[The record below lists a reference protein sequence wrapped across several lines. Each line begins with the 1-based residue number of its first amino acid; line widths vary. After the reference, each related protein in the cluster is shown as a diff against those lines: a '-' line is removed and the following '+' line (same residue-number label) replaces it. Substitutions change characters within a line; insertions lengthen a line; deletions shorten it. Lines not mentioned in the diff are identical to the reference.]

1 MDDVFADR
9 LDPNILKALNA
20 RSDLKGV
27 TRWLSHVLVL
37 AALAVLIAA
46 IPYGP
51 WLVPALAGYGALLI
65 FLFAPLHECIH
76 RTAFRSRWLNDGA
89 ALLSGAVLIL
99 PPGYFR
105 EFHFAHHCHTQDAE
119 KDPELSAAKPDSLG
133 AYLWLISGLSYWRE
147 RITTT
152 LRHGFGQVD
161 EAFIPERKRPA
172 IIREARF
179 YLLLYAAA
187 IAATVAGISSAIA
200 LYWLAP
206 ALLGQPALRLF
217 LLAEHGGCP
226 PLADMLKNSRTTRS
240 NAFVRWFAWNMP
252 YHAEHHAY
260 PGLPF
265 HALPAAHSHLAAVIE
280 IQAGG
285 YLAVNWGLLR
295 NLKML

>member
-9 LDPNILKALNA
+9 LDPKTLKSLNA
-20 RSDLKGV
+20 RSDAKGL
-27 TRWLSHVLVL
+27 TRWLSHLMILGAL
-37 AALAVLIAA
+37 AALSAA
-46 IPYGP
+46 IPFGP
-51 WLVPALAGYGALLI
+51 WLVPALAVYGGLLT

-89 ALLSGAVLIL
+89 AFLASAELIL

-105 EFHFAHHCHTQDAE
+105 EFHFAHHRHTQDPAL
-119 KDPELSAAKPDSLG
+119 DPELASAKPASLG
-133 AYLWLISGLSYWRE
+133 AYLWLITGIPYWRE

-152 LRHGFGQVD
+152 LRHGFGRVD
-161 EAFIPERKRPA
+161 EAFIAERKRPA
-172 IIREARF
+172 IKMEARL
-179 YLLLYAAA
+179 YLLIYAAA
-187 IAATVAGISSAIA
+187 IAASVAGESPAIA

-217 LLAEHGGCP
+217 LNAEHGNCP
-226 PLADMLKNSRTTRS
+226 RVKDMLKNSRTTRS

-265 HALPAAHSHLAAVIE
+265 HALPAAHQHLAPAIE
-280 IQAGG
+280 IKAGS

-295 NLKML
+295 GS